1 MKFEWKNE
9 LVFITGASSGLGRA
23 LSLRAGELGAA
34 VILAG
39 RDKKRLEQTAK
50 DVKEIGGTP
59 YIFRF
64 DLAEIHEISALYDQF
79 MRKMAKTVTLLINNA
94 GYNAAGFVQN
104 TPLEVYEENYRVNA
118 LAPVALIQCV
128 LPSMIKFAKGGIA
141 NVLSTAMYHSF
152 PGISSY
158 YSSKFALRAI
168 HESLKTEVAGCGIQT
183 LYVEPCGF
191 RSNYWKNIDFGKRW
205 KKFRHAENKNAMEP
219 AGIALKIFEALD
231 KGKEE
236 IVLGGFK
243 DKIGRHLNYW
253 TPSLV
258 DKLLVSRNQNLL
270 NNRPDVRK

>member
-1 MKFEWKNE
+1 MKFDWKNE
-9 LVFITGASSGLGRA
+9 VVFITGASSGLGRA
-23 LSLRAGELGAA
+23 LALQAGELGAA

-39 RDKKRLEQTAK
+39 RDEKCLEQTAEEVGTK
-50 DVKEIGGTP
+50 GGTP
-59 YIFRF
+59 HIFVF
-64 DLAEIHEISALYDQF
+64 DLAEVYEIPALYKQF
-79 MRKMAKTVTLLINNA
+79 MEKMDKPVTILINNA

-104 TPLEVYEENYRVNA
+104 TPLEVYERNYRVNT

-128 LPSMIKFAKGGIA
+128 MPGMIKQAKGGIA

-168 HESLKTEVAGCGIQT
+168 HESLKTEVAGTGIQT

-191 RSNYWKNIDFGKRW
+191 RSNYWKNIDFGERW
-205 KKFRHAENKNAMEP
+205 KKFRHPENKNAMDP
-219 AGIALKIFEALD
+219 AGIALKVFEAFD

-253 TPSLV
+253 
-258 DKLLVSRNQNLL
+258 
-270 NNRPDVRK
+270 